1 MGRYLRPEIGVLA
14 LVLVGAGLA
23 FLGGEMVGL
32 HVETLLDVR
41 SMAREAL
48 MDPWVLATILVIYV
62 VVMAVPFVPA
72 AEIGFALLLVLGAE
86 AAGFVYV
93 ATVAALTLAFCVG
106 RRVPETTLEAFFGRI
121 GFTRVETLL
130 RETRL
135 LDPTN
140 RSRHIAGRLPTRW
153 LPFLMRRPILA
164 LAVLINTPGNTLIGG
179 GGGIAMVTGL
189 SRIIGL
195 RDFILCVALAV
206 APVPLVFL
214 LAG

>member
-1 MGRYLRPEIGVLA
+1 MGRHLRPEIGVLA
-14 LVLVGAGLA
+14 LALVGAGLA
-23 FLGGEMVGL
+23 FLGGEMLGL
-32 HVETLLDVR
+32 QVATLLDVR
-41 SMAREAL
+41 HMAREAL

-62 VVMAVPFVPA
+62 VVMAIPFVPA

-93 ATVAALTLAFCVG
+93 ATVAALALAFCVG
-106 RRVPETTLEAFFGRI
+106 RRVPETTLEAFFGRF
-121 GFTRVETLL
+121 GFTRVEALL
-130 RETRL
+130 RDTRAVEPG
-135 LDPTN
+135 DRPH
-140 RSRHIAGRLPTRW
+140 HIARCLPTRW

-206 APVPLVFL
+206 APVPLIFL
-214 LAG
+214 IAG